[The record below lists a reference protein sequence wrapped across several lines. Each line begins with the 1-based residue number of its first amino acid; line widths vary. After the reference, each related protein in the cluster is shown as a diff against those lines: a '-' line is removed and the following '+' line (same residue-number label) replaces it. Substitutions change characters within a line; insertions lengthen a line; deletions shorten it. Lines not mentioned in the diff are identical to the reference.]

1 MFKFLN
7 AVYLAHFSLL
17 LFKIVYDFV
26 SFEEIH
32 IKAFH
37 CVEKEKLISY
47 GKGKWKITS
56 FCQPNKFGIKLG
68 EYFFH

>member
-47 GKGKWKITS
+47 GKGK
-56 FCQPNKFGIKLG
+56 
-68 EYFFH
+68 